1 MYRLKNMSKVKMP
14 KFSPKVLSSGYKTT
28 VNKSMSNSSFWLD
41 TDMLSSPGS
50 GKDIVKLAGYK
61 RAIGNFVKILTK
73 RDDIKVQFSS
83 GQQSYTNGQLVV
95 ISAKIDDKEFDST
108 VGLALHESAHV
119 VLTDFAVAK
128 TFIETDR
135 PRLEHIATTR
145 PELVPDAHGLLPID
159 WAMNTYYRVRNEYSA
174 FYKDIVNVIEDRR
187 IDQYVFD
194 NAPGYRGYYEAV
206 YDRYFN
212 SKVITDV
219 LQARLKNKRTIEDY
233 MFHIINVANPN
244 RTPDLLPG
252 LREIFQLIDLKNIN
266 RLTNTGMVC
275 ELADLVWKKIIENID
290 APAAP
295 AGSQPQPAPGE
306 DEPKS
311 GSNGEAPGAGDDEE
325 DPNMDTPM
333 GGSGSGQ
340 GEDTDDDGNGESG
353 ESGDIEDGEVKDPKQ
368 IKKEE
373 QLMSKLEKEIERQ
386 KNFLNGDVKKSKVS
400 KSEAAKINAAAE
412 SNMQYADATFNG
424 QKIKVMNIKGLSERI
439 IATEL
444 VPDHTCDPGGRYSDY
459 YTKPNVEAIENGI
472 RLGTLLGKRLKT
484 RDENRSLLTTRL
496 PQGSLDRRL
505 IAELGF
511 GNEKVFNKTLHQ
523 TVTPSLLY
531 LSIDA
536 SGSMSGDKWKS
547 ALTASIAIAKAASMV
562 SSVEVVIAIRGSF
575 RAGNE
580 YMPLNWEIYD
590 SRKDRFATFKHL
602 VRCVTPGGSTPE
614 SLCYDVVKKEIVKA
628 AQGYETYFINVSDGA
643 PGFSSNSG
651 IDYGGVPAQEHAKK
665 IMNEFRASGIKVLS
679 YFVDSY
685 YDPAVIKNTS
695 TGRAF
700 INMYGADAVFIDPV
714 NLVQLSK
721 TLNSLLERKA

>member
-1 MYRLKNMSKVKMP
+1 
-14 KFSPKVLSSGYKTT
+14 
-28 VNKSMSNSSFWLD
+28 MSNSSFWLD
-41 TDMLSSPGS
+41 ADMLSSPGS

-83 GQQSYTNGQLVV
+83 GQQSYTDGQLVV

-119 VLTDFAVAK
+119 VLTDFAAAK
-128 TFIETDR
+128 AHFESDR
-135 PRLEHIATTR
+135 SRLEHIATTR
-145 PELVPDAHGLLPID
+145 PELVPDGHGSHPVD
-159 WAMNTYYRVRNEYSA
+159 WNTTIFYRVRNEYSA
-174 FYKDIVNVIEDRR
+174 CYKDIVNVIEDRR

-219 LQARLKNKRTIEDY
+219 LQARLKNKRTVEDY
-233 MFHIINVANPN
+233 MFHIINIANPN

-266 RLTNTGMVC
+266 RLTNTSMVC
-275 ELADLVWKKIIENID
+275 GLADLVWKKIIENID

-295 AGSQPQPAPGE
+295 AGSQPQPEVGE
-306 DEPKS
+306 DEPGS
-311 GSNGEAPGAGDDEE
+311 GCNGQAPGAGDDEE

-340 GEDTDDDGNGESG
+340 GEDTDDEGEGESG
-353 ESGDIEDGEVKDPKQ
+353 ESGDIEEGEVKDPKQ

-373 QLMSKLEKEIERQ
+373 QLMSKLEKEIAKQ
-386 KNFLNGDVKKSKVS
+386 KDFLNGTVKKSKVS
-400 KSEAAKINAAAE
+400 KSESAKINAAAE
-412 SNMQYADATFNG
+412 SNMQYADAVFNG
-424 QKIKVMNIKGLSERI
+424 KKLKVMNVKGLNERM
-439 IATEL
+439 IAAEL
-444 VPDHTCDPGGRYSDY
+444 VSDHTCNPNSRYSEY
-459 YTKPNVEAIENGI
+459 YVKPNAEAIENGI

-496 PQGSLDRRL
+496 PQGTLDRRL

-547 ALTASIAIAKAASMV
+547 ALTTSIAIAKAASMV
-562 SSVEVVIAIRGSF
+562 ASVEVVIAIRGSF
-575 RAGNE
+575 RAGSD

-643 PGFSSNSG
+643 PGFSAPG
-651 IDYGGVPAQEHAKK
+651 FDYGGVPAQEHAKK

-679 YFVDSY
+679 YFVDSF
-685 YDPAVIKNTS
+685 YDPAHIRNTS

-700 INMYGADAVFIDPV
+700 INMYGADAVFIDPA